1 MLKKMN
7 KVLNIVG
14 IVGVAFLIIS
24 ILIAAIGFCI
34 NSENVFYAGLTFL
47 IFGCPAYFV
56 IWLILFYVV
65 MILEEKTEK
74 KGGNRDEG

>member
-7 KVLNIVG
+7 KFLKIVG
-14 IVGVAFLIIS
+14 IIGVAFFVLS
-24 ILIAAIGFCI
+24 ILISVVGFCI

-56 IWLILFYVV
+56 VWLIIFYIV
-65 MILEEKTEK
+65 MILEERTNK
-74 KGGNRDEG
+74 

>member
-1 MLKKMN
+1 MAEKMN
-7 KVLNIVG
+7 TVLKIVG

-47 IFGCPAYFV
+47 IFGCPACFV

-65 MILEEKTEK
+65 MILEEKAEK

>member
-1 MLKKMN
+1 MLEKMN
-7 KVLNIVG
+7 KVLKAI
-14 IVGVAFLIIS
+14 GVIGVTFFILS
-24 ILIAAIGFCI
+24 ILIAVIGFCI

-47 IFGCPAYFV
+47 IFGCPACFV

-65 MILEEKTEK
+65 MILEEKAEK